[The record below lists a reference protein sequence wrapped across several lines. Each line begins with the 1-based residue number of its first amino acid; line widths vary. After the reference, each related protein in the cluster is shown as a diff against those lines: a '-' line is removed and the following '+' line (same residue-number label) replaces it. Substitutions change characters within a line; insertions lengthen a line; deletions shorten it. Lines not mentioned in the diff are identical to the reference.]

1 MMKEFEDLDKR
12 LALLEQ
18 KLDLVLNNHLRH
30 IEKDMAWIKK
40 FMGGIATVVLIEAGY
55 IIAKFNG
62 MM

>member
-18 KLDLVLNNHLRH
+18 KLDLVLNNHLHH
-30 IEKDMAWIKK
+30 IEKDMSWIKK

>member
-1 MMKEFEDLDKR
+1 MKEYDDLDKR

-18 KLDLVLNNHLRH
+18 KLDIVLNNHLH
-30 IEKDMAWIKK
+30 HMEKDMAWIKK
-40 FMGGIATVVLIEAGY
+40 LIGGIACIVLIEAGV